1 LKYYASL
8 YKEYFKERANDVF
21 NKIITFVNFLPE
33 LARIKRVVDTK
44 NYNKKDFFSIH
55 LVLKIYENYFSIFVD
70 REKYKLYI
78 QTKIKFYANFS
89 KEENKF
95 LIEKINCDYE
105 IKSIL
110 GKKLNIINIIYI
122 K

>member
-1 LKYYASL
+1 MKYYASL